1 MAQSAVPDSPSDVL
15 LEEVFKISGV
25 PTHTFV
31 TPSHFNRLK
40 VAVRTPGRGIVIEG
54 PSGIGKSTAVL
65 TALHGLGVLEDTL
78 MLSAR
83 SPSDVALVEELCE
96 HPAFGT
102 AVVDDF
108 HRLPLDLQHRVADL
122 LKLLADTEDTKR
134 KLIVV
139 GINQAGV
146 PLLRH
151 APDLTN
157 RIDVIRFEAE
167 PAAKIGELIRL
178 GERALNV
185 SIRCADA
192 ITEAANGSFY
202 LAQLLCY
209 EACIQ
214 AGVTSA
220 VEQPTEVQTL
230 YASVKRQVMERQKGR
245 FGKVIRDFARGN
257 KFRPGTRAPYL
268 NMLMWLAESESGT
281 IELVEAMQN
290 HPSDR
295 PSVKA
300 TIDNKGIDTLTAN
313 PSIAEV
319 FFYQAHSRRLAME
332 DPHAIFYVKNLD
344 FVEFAREIGFTKVS
358 FDKPYDVA
366 LSFAGEDRPF
376 AERLNDHLAEEGIAV
391 FYDKTEES
399 RILAEDV
406 EALLGP
412 IYESDSAYVVAIMGQ
427 RYGVKRW
434 TLFEASKFKSRIDA
448 GEVIPIWSTEVPQ
461 SAFDETYRR
470 GGISYDPTKDL
481 DSQAEAAAK
490 AIASKVTGR

>member
-1 MAQSAVPDSPSDVL
+1 MSTEAAKDTIL
-15 LEEVFKISGV
+15 LEDVFKISGV

-40 VAVRTPGRGIVIEG
+40 VAVRTAGRGVVIEG
-54 PSGIGKSTAVL
+54 PSGIGKSTAVT
-65 TALHGLGVLEDTL
+65 TALRGLGVLDDTL

-83 SPSDVALVEELCE
+83 SPSDVTIVEELCE
-96 HPAFGT
+96 HPEFGT

-108 HRLPLDLQHRVADL
+108 HRLPMDLQHRVADL
-122 LKLLADTEDTKR
+122 LKLLADAEDTKR

-167 PAAKIGELIRL
+167 PTLKITELIKL
-178 GERALNV
+178 GEQALDV
-185 SIRCADA
+185 SIRCADT

-202 LAQLLCY
+202 LAQLLAY
-209 EACIQ
+209 EACLQ
-214 AGVTSA
+214 AGVIERQTKPA
-220 VEQPTEVQTL
+220 EVKTL

-281 IELVEAMQN
+281 IDLGEAMQN
-290 HPSDR
+290 HPADR

-300 TIDNKGIDTLTAN
+300 TIDNKGIDTLTGN
-313 PSIAEV
+313 PAIADV
-319 FFYQAHSRRLAME
+319 FFYQSHSRRLAME

-344 FVEFAREIGFTKVS
+344 FAEFARDVGFTKVT

-366 LSFAGEDRPF
+366 LSFAGEDRAF
-376 AERLNDHLAEEGIAV
+376 AERLNDHLTEEGLAV
-391 FYDKTEES
+391 FYDKAEES

-412 IYESDSAYVVAIMGQ
+412 IYESDSSFVVAVMGPK
-427 RYGVKRW
+427 YGLKRW
-434 TLFEASKFKSRIDA
+434 TLFEASKFKPRLEA
-448 GEVIPIWSTEVPQ
+448 GEVIPVWSTEVPQ
-461 SAFDETYRR
+461 SGFDETYRR
-470 GGISYDPTKDL
+470 GGISYDPRDPL
-481 DSQAEAAAK
+481 DPQAEGAAR
-490 AIASKVTGR
+490 AIAGKVTGR